1 MCGRKWGELVLR
13 SLEPKG
19 QVIVLFCALSVFSRR
34 CLYSSSPF
42 SVAFTGVFFLFF
54 EGVGKD
60 HYVHFEVLV
69 NMLAC
74 YESRPE
80 FSGSFLQ
87 R

>member
-1 MCGRKWGELVLR
+1 MLR

-19 QVIVLFCALSVFSRR
+19 QVIVLFCVSVFSRR
-34 CLYSSSPF
+34 CLLSSSLSF
-42 SVAFTGVFFLFF
+42 SVAFTGVFVLFF

-80 FSGSFLQ
+80 FSGSFL
-87 R
+87 

>member
-34 CLYSSSPF
+34 CLYSSLPF
-42 SVAFTGVFFLFF
+42 SVAFTGVFVLFF